1 MKTYPTENTALIVI
15 KKGEELMEVLNTY
28 ALENNLQGG
37 WVTIIGGAAR
47 VTLGFFNS
55 EKRDYTWGTFEEQL
69 EITGL
74 HGNLAYVDGK
84 PFWHIHGTFSREDF
98 SVIGGHVK
106 ECTIGLTGEVFL
118 SRHDTQ
124 LTRVFDDETGLK
136 LLTLEN

>member
-1 MKTYPTENTALIVI
+1 MKAYPTENSTLIVI
-15 KKGEELMEVLNTY
+15 KKGEELIETLNAY
-28 ALENNLQGG
+28 AIEHSLQGG

-55 EKRDYTWGTFEEQL
+55 KNRDYTWQTFEEQL

-74 HGNLAYVDGK
+74 YGNLAYVDGK
-84 PFWHIHGTFSREDF
+84 PFWHIHGMFSREDF

-106 ECTIGLTGEVFL
+106 ECTIGLTGEVHL
-118 SRHDTQ
+118 VHHDVQ

-136 LLTLEN
+136 LLTREN